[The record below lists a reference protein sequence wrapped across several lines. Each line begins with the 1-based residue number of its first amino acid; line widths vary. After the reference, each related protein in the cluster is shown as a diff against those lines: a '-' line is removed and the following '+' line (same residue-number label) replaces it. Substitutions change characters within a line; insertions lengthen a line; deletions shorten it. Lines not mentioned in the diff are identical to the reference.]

1 MPRKK
6 IVEVEAAVE
15 KKPKSAKKAST
26 KPNTSEKQKPTQRR
40 AQSELSVV
48 AAKEP
53 TRKEVKMSELQTLT
67 AQRDDLLAKIR
78 EIEASCEGIENEHN
92 AQRVQELNLEHAKLS
107 AQKQELSGKLSA
119 LEARLSAISAE
130 IMQLSGTGIDRILE
144 AIKNQRWY
152 FFKNKTKVLMDRDTG
167 LLWANLRYFQHGKNK
182 ESKNDEDD
190 EISVSEKNTVL
201 NELIIDGYSNWVTPT
216 YKVIVDIINGRFP
229 FFNADSNGIDNCRYW
244 FCIRENKEAWV
255 DSIDTAKTDFDN
267 TAHNLPCTDALIIG
281 SDYENNVSPN
291 NPNYTEK
298 ERLMFTLDL
307 FIQNDLW
314 PIFDD
319 EAITELFKKIYY
331 EKPKLIKQL
340 TELQTQIESLQTVVL
355 LSSEFDYTALLAKYD
370 IKAIDSS
377 VIKYYQAI
385 QKWTNELLEKLDYY
399 ETEKEDVIRDFN
411 IIGLKLGKKYENS
424 DLLSPEEN
432 ALLGDRQRYFASRFS
447 LGMNSVKSKILA
459 VKHQADE
466 LEYRIDEIDNG
477 DDAIHQLALL
487 EKEERASFSFI
498 AENTAKII
506 RNALRKI
513 EYFEANHQYVVW
525 AIEAWEQWSEKY
537 KVFRTTYREELKSSC
552 EEDGI
557 EEEIW
562 QKWYE
567 DWQTLRF
574 RIEQK
579 FQPIVE
585 HELRE
590 RVAMI
595 KEDEISVAQQI
606 IAELEVY
613 RNAVDT
619 FYREERK
626 GIYQNFAFQS
636 NGDIQDKFEAESK
649 LYNLTAA
656 FQKALQNIV
665 FNCAKAEDRIFIL
678 NWANDLL
685 DIQVDDVLAIIS
697 DNDLD
702 KISETILTEFS
713 ELKRKNYEIYLADAK
728 SYGEEQARRDKQ
740 FNSLLF
746 KMRKGLK

>member
-1 MPRKK
+1 
-6 IVEVEAAVE
+6 
-15 KKPKSAKKAST
+15 
-26 KPNTSEKQKPTQRR
+26 
-40 AQSELSVV
+40 
-48 AAKEP
+48 
-53 TRKEVKMSELQTLT
+53 MSELQTLT
-67 AQRDDLLAKIR
+67 AQRDEVLAKIR

-92 AQRVQELNLEHAKLS
+92 AQRVQELNLEQAQLN
-107 AQKQELSGKLSA
+107 AQKQELSAKLSA
-119 LEARLSAISAE
+119 MNSRLSAISAE
-130 IMQLSGTGIDRILE
+130 ITQLSGTGIDRILE

-152 FFKNKTKVLMDRDTG
+152 FFKNKTKVLMDRNTG
-167 LLWANLRYFQHGKNK
+167 LLWANLNY
-182 ESKNDEDD
+182 
-190 EISVSEKNTVL
+190 
-201 NELIIDGYSNWVTPT
+201 YST
-216 YKVIVDIINGRFP
+216 YKTEKEWYEVTESSDSLHTLELDNFLSWRFP
-229 FFNADSNGIDNCRYW
+229 SLKEFKEMFNSSFPFKEGTSIKDSFSHNTDWYKINDATYSTVKTSEDCKKYDDSGYGC
-244 FCIRENKEAWV
+244 AW
-255 DSIDTAKTDFDN
+255 
-267 TAHNLPCTDALIIG
+267 LPC
-281 SDYENNVSPN
+281 SDVLTNCTNYAQNVSPN

-298 ERLMFTLDL
+298 ERLQFTLDL
-307 FIQNDLW
+307 FTQNDLW

-319 EAITELFKKIYY
+319 EEITELYKKIYY
-331 EKPKLIKQL
+331 EKPKLMEQL
-340 TELQTQIESLQTVVL
+340 QALQEEIESLQTVVL
-355 LSSEFDYTALLAKYD
+355 LSSAFDYTALLAKYD
-370 IKAIDSS
+370 IKGIDSS
-377 VIKYYQAI
+377 IIKYYQAV
-385 QKWTNELLEKLDYY
+385 QQWVEELLEKLDYY
-399 ETEKEDVIRDFN
+399 ENEKEDVIRDFN

-424 DLLSPEEN
+424 DQLTDEEN
-432 ALLGDRQRYFASRFS
+432 TLLRERQRYFASRFS
-447 LGMNSVKSKILA
+447 LGMNSVKSKLLA

-506 RNALRKI
+506 RNALKKI
-513 EYFEANHQYVVW
+513 EFFEANHQYVVW
-525 AIEAWEQWSEKY
+525 AIEAWEQWTEKY
-537 KVFRTTYREELKSSC
+537 KVFRTTYREELKGSC

-562 QKWYE
+562 QKWFT
-567 DWQTLRF
+567 DWQALRF

-590 RVAMI
+590 RVAMV

-619 FYREERK
+619 FFREERK

-636 NGDIQDKFEAESK
+636 NGDIQDKLEAESK
-649 LYNLTAA
+649 LYKLTAD
-656 FQKALQNIV
+656 FQNALQSIV

-685 DIQVDDVLAIIS
+685 DIQIDDVLALIS

-713 ELKRKNYEIYLADAK
+713 ELKKKNYEIYLADAK